1 MPSPRARPRSAN
13 EALNARLSFE
23 RVDVTLPARPE
34 PQGTIHPV
42 SQVLDEITA
51 IFADLGFAIAD
62 GPDVEYDDYNF
73 TKLNIPPDH
82 PARQMHDTFYLARQD
97 DGSRHVLR
105 THTSPVQVRTMLTQK
120 PPIRVIAPGR
130 TYRCDSDA
138 THTPMFHQLEAL
150 VIDEDTNLGHLKWV
164 VEQFCSAF
172 FEVEKVSLRARPSF
186 FPFTEPSVEWDIN
199 CDRSGGT
206 IKFGAGNDWLELGGS
221 GMVHPQRARNVRHRS
236 RALSGLRV
244 RLRPRSHGDAEIRRA
259 GFAAVLRIRS
269 ALAEAFRLRGARPS
283 DAGRRAQPMK
293 FTLSWL
299 KDHLET
305 DADAKTVAETMT
317 RIGLEVEAVED
328 KGAGLKDFI
337 VAHVVSAEKHPN
349 ADKLKLCMVDTG
361 DDIVQ
366 VVCGAPNAHTGMKAV
381 FARPGIVIPVS
392 GEALEDLD
400 HPRRRIARHA
410 VFAARAS
417 AVGRA

>member
-1 MPSPRARPRSAN
+1 MSDINSLERQILDAVAGAADEAALEAVRVGALGKKGSVSELLKTLGTLSPDERREKGPLFNTLRDRVS
-13 EALNARLSFE
+13 EALAERKAALGREALDARLAFE

-34 PQGTIHPV
+34 TSGTIHPV
-42 SQVLDEITA
+42 AQVLDEITA

-82 PARQMHDTFYLARQD
+82 PARQMHDTFYVAPQA

-120 PPIRVIAPGR
+120 PPIRIVAPGR

-206 IKFGAGNDWLELGGS
+206 IKFGVGNDWLELGGS
-221 GMVHPQRARNVRHRS
+221 GMVHPKVLEMCGIDPERYQGFAFGF
-236 RALSGLRV
+236 GLDRMAMLKYGAPD
-244 RLRPRSHGDAEIRRA
+244 LRPFFESDLRWLRHF
-259 GFAAVLRIRS
+259 GFAALDI
-269 ALAEAFRLRGARPS
+269 P
-283 DAGRRAQPMK
+283 
-293 FTLSWL
+293 TL
-299 KDHLET
+299 DG
-305 DADAKTVAETMT
+305 
-317 RIGLEVEAVED
+317 GL
-328 KGAGLKDFI
+328 
-337 VAHVVSAEKHPN
+337 S
-349 ADKLKLCMVDTG
+349 
-361 DDIVQ
+361 
-366 VVCGAPNAHTGMKAV
+366 
-381 FARPGIVIPVS
+381 R
-392 GEALEDLD
+392 
-400 HPRRRIARHA
+400 
-410 VFAARAS
+410 
-417 AVGRA
+417 